1 MANESKIKKVLKT
14 TSIVVFSLLS
24 FGVFTKI
31 ALGCLISGGD
41 FLQYKHIG
49 DTKVVLIDVDATPA
63 PGAKD
68 FAHDEGGKSFPS
80 ITKRAF
86 FPYLIFY
93 DTHFI
98 VAHGSDGWD
107 YKPYYVIIELPEN
120 KVDIK
125 YTDYKVEEF
134 YSSDLYNQAI
144 KEKNIQLD
152 KMNQTDAHIPWR
164 IGLW

>member
-1 MANESKIKKVLKT
+1 MYKVIHFKSKIKKVLKT

-120 KVDIK
+120 KEEIK
-125 YTDYKVEEF
+125 YTDYKVQEF
-134 YSSDLYNQAI
+134 FSSDLYNH
-144 KEKNIQLD
+144 KRK
-152 KMNQTDAHIPWR
+152 
-164 IGLW
+164 